1 MAEYLPVAFVSI
13 EDERFYDHMGIDV
26 KRTLAAT
33 VKYAFS
39 KVGIGSSN
47 YCGINAKIAWKFG

>member
-39 KVGIGSSN
+39 NKQL
-47 YCGINAKIAWKFG
+47 KT